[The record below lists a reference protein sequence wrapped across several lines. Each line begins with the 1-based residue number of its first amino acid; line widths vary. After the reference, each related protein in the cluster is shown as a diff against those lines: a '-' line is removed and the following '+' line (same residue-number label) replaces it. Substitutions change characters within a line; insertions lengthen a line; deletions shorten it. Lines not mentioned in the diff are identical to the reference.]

1 MFIKILMNPNTRYR
15 INSSQLN
22 LQALITPRDVVE
34 DARLLVKHNKNDELF
49 GNKEYDESLQKWKRE
64 YIVPWGTLLDI
75 FIVLLYMFFLLSY
88 QTTKMA
94 FVHNFNNI
102 FDSYFKGDAETNDD
116 DLTFIYFK
124 DDFIQN
130 VETVSQRFFEFDK
143 NFPSQDPFERYSN
156 LSVILQEKNA
166 PDQHFL
172 FDENN
177 VTLVT
182 EVAERAANSKT
193 FKGLIMDV
201 DYLITRGEEDSQILM
216 IVKYSTTFLD
226 KDDLG
231 FIEWRS
237 IFKKTETIRKGS
249 HKLQDQLSTNV
260 FPYGI
265 IAIDSIAMLFT
276 ITRFFSFFKKSY
288 AYAKKNYVSIG
299 RAVMWKVD
307 PWDLF
312 NLFYRLLTFIAVLVY
327 IDVVDDNFGQ
337 QYWLLVLLGCAA
349 FVHTM
354 GLFRALKMKRELWM
368 VARLI
373 IRSIGNAF
381 AFFIGF
387 TPLYV
392 GYTFIGIATFGYF
405 CNLFKGF
412 LRSVKILFSIFHSD
426 VVMDT
431 EELIKSLAV
440 VSEWVGNLYIWV
452 WTNLTTGIIIN
463 VIISIVESTLGEL
476 IREQEA
482 TNQ

>member
-1 MFIKILMNPNTRYR
+1 MNPNTKYR

-22 LQALITPRDVVE
+22 FQALITPRDVVQ

-49 GNKEYDESLQKWKRE
+49 GSKEDDESLEKWKRE

-75 FIVLLYMFFLLSY
+75 FIVLLYIFFLLSY
-88 QTTKMA
+88 QNTKMA
-94 FVHNFNNI
+94 FVHNFNTI
-102 FDSYFKGDAETNDD
+102 FDSYFMGDADADD
-116 DLTFIYFK
+116 DGLTYIYFK
-124 DDFIQN
+124 DDFVQIIQN
-130 VETVSQRFFEFDK
+130 VSQRFFDFDEV
-143 NFPSQDPFERYSN
+143 FPSQDPFTRKSN
-156 LSVILQEKNA
+156 LTVLLKEKDQK
-166 PDQHFL
+166 DQHFL
-172 FDENN
+172 ISQENISAMS
-177 VTLVT
+177 
-182 EVAERAANSKT
+182 EIAHQAANSPHLE
-193 FKGLIMDV
+193 GLVMDV
-201 DYLITRGEEDSQILM
+201 DYLITKGDEESQILM
-216 IVKYSTTFLD
+216 IVKYSMTFYD
-226 KDDLG
+226 NDDLG

-249 HKLQDQLSTNV
+249 KKLQDQLSTNI

-265 IAIDSIAMLFT
+265 IAIDTIAILFT
-276 ITRFFSFFKKSY
+276 VTRFFSFFKKAR
-288 AYAKKNYVSIG
+288 AYAKKNYVSIY

-312 NLFYRLLTFIAVLVY
+312 NIFYRALTFIAVVIY
-327 IDVVDDNFGQ
+327 IDIVDDNFGQ

-349 FVHTM
+349 FMHTM
-354 GLFRALKMKRELWM
+354 GLFRSLKMKRELWM

-373 IRSIGNAF
+373 IRSLGNAF
-381 AFFIGF
+381 SFFVGF
-387 TPLYV
+387 IPLYV

-440 VSEWVGNLYIWV
+440 VPEWVGNLYIFV
-452 WTNLTTGIIIN
+452 WTNLTAGIIIN

-482 TNQ
+482 EHE